1 MAERMF
7 KGFGF
12 EDPFKDDPFFNRSG
26 FGDINQMMS
35 QAHNMM
41 RMEGGTGNRFQV
53 MQYSNSTK
61 IGPDGRPVKEVYQTQ
76 AKGAIG
82 PDGKR
87 ITERQ

>member
-26 FGDINQMMS
+26 FGDINQM
-35 QAHNMM
+35 
-41 RMEGGTGNRFQV
+41 MEGGTGNRFQV